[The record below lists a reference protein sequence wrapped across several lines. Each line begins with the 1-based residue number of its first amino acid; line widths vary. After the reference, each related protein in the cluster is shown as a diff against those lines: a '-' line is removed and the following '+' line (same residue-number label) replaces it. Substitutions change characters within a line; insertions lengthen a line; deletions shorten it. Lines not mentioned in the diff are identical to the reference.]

1 MKDEHLVHRLEAFS
15 DIVMGFV
22 LAEMAITLAIPRT
35 VPTLNAVF
43 ANLLAF
49 AVTFGLV
56 AIVWTMHTR
65 LFATYFV
72 PNPLMIVLNFVMLAG
87 LVIMGYIFS
96 LAMHFNGQ
104 AGFTTLFGSWF
115 CCFAAVYMLLAAMY
129 GIGTYLRR
137 AKLTPHE
144 FSSGVERVVGAT
156 FGSAALVYV
165 GITFPHLHHV
175 NEVKGV
181 YPYVAALALIAFLAR
196 ALIRRRMTANRVRDD
211 T

>member
-1 MKDEHLVHRLEAFS
+1 MKDERLVHRLEAFS

-22 LAEMAITLAIPRT
+22 LAEMAITLAIPKT
-35 VPTLNAVF
+35 VPTMNAVF

-56 AIVWTMHTR
+56 AIVWTLHTR

-72 PNPLMIVLNFVMLAG
+72 PNPLMIVLNFAMLAG

-137 AKLTPHE
+137 AELTPHE
-144 FSSGVERVVGAT
+144 FSSGVERVTSAT
-156 FGSAALVYV
+156 LGSAALVFV
-165 GITFPHLHHV
+165 GIAFPHLHHV
-175 NEVKGV
+175 GETTKL
-181 YPYVAALALIAFLAR
+181 YPYVATAAALAIAARLIMRYRLASRR
-196 ALIRRRMTANRVRDD
+196 ATPRS
-211 T
+211 